1 MENTPISSNGLNGSH
16 SGFPTVPGQET
27 DNDSHIIHKRSHSG
41 GILSKLSFLRTAEDT
56 SEREPLSPEF
66 TPGDDRIS
74 PKKGSR
80 AMAVAVQQ
88 QKTRRR
94 KGSLRKAALLG
105 RGAQRDKKDT
115 KMYPLDTGITSM
127 YGHEALSPTSPE
139 ELPQATGFGLGI
151 SDATPRPS
159 MDGFASK
166 NPLLSPIKTLPMG
179 TDDHL
184 VTSPTATSPT
194 LTYTST
200 TDEDDI
206 LSIPD
211 RSLPTSQQASAGAD
225 SYFPPSSG
233 SLTRRRS
240 AQKSKSPLSIAGLVT
255 SPLPAPDAEWDYA
268 ETEWWG
274 WVVLIVTWVVFVTGM
289 GSCLGVWSW
298 AWDVGETPYAPPE
311 LEDDPT
317 LPIVGYY
324 PALIILTTVM
334 AWVWVVVAWVGMKYF
349 RHAKISGD

>member
-16 SGFPTVPGQET
+16 SAFSTFPGQET

-41 GILSKLSFLRTAEDT
+41 GVLSKLSFLRTAGDT
-56 SEREPLSPEF
+56 PEREPLSPEF

-115 KMYPLDTGITSM
+115 KMYPLDTGVTSM

-151 SDATPRPS
+151 SEATPRPS

-166 NPLLSPIKTLPMG
+166 NPLLSPITLPMG

-211 RSLPTSQQASAGAD
+211 RSLPISKQPSAGAD

-240 AQKSKSPLSIAGLVT
+240 AQKSKSPLSI
-255 SPLPAPDAEWDYA
+255 
-268 ETEWWG
+268 
-274 WVVLIVTWVVFVTGM
+274 
-289 GSCLGVWSW
+289 
-298 AWDVGETPYAPPE
+298 
-311 LEDDPT
+311 
-317 LPIVGYY
+317 
-324 PALIILTTVM
+324 
-334 AWVWVVVAWVGMKYF
+334 
-349 RHAKISGD
+349 

>member
-16 SGFPTVPGQET
+16 SAFSTVPGQET
-27 DNDSHIIHKRSHSG
+27 DNDSHVIHKRSHSG
-41 GILSKLSFLRTAEDT
+41 GVLSKLSFLRTAGDT

-115 KMYPLDTGITSM
+115 KMYPLDTGVTSM

-151 SDATPRPS
+151 SEATPRPS
-159 MDGFASK
+159 MDGFATK
-166 NPLLSPIKTLPMG
+166 NPLLSPITLPMG

-211 RSLPTSQQASAGAD
+211 RSLPISKQPSAGSD

-233 SLTRRRS
+233 FLTRRRS

-255 SPLPAPDAEWDYA
+255 PLPAPDAEWDYA

-274 WVVLIVTWVVFVTGM
+274 WVMLVVTWVVFVTGM

-324 PALIILTTVM
+324 PALIILTAVM